1 MDKKHLLIHELAVKS
16 GIVKDEQHTLLAT
29 RNGCRGYIANLEELT
44 EFARLVGEIARKS
57 EQKIMEKRLQSSH
70 KTI

>member
-1 MDKKHLLIHELAVKS
+1 MDKKHHLIHELAVKS
-16 GIVKDEQHTLLAT
+16 GIVKDEDKTLLAT
-29 RNGCRGYIANLEELT
+29 RYGCRGYIANLEELT

-57 EQKIMEKRLQSSH
+57 EQKRLQTSH

>member
-1 MDKKHLLIHELAVKS
+1 MDAKQTLIHELAVKS
-16 GIVKDEQHTLLAT
+16 GIVKDEQTTLLAT

-57 EQKIMEKRLQSSH
+57 EQKRLLNSH
-70 KTI
+70 KAI

>member
-1 MDKKHLLIHELAVKS
+1 MDKKQNKRQQLIHELAVKS
-16 GIVKDEQHTLLAT
+16 GIVKDEQLTLLAT

-57 EQKIMEKRLQSSH
+57 EQKRLQSSH

>member
-16 GIVKDEQHTLLAT
+16 GIVKDEQLTLLAT

-44 EFARLVGEIARKS
+44 EFARLVGEIARES
-57 EQKIMEKRLQSSH
+57 ERKRLQNSH
-70 KTI
+70 KAI

>member
-1 MDKKHLLIHELAVKS
+1 MDAKQALIHELAVKS
-16 GIVKDEQHTLLAT
+16 GIVKDEQTTLLAT

-57 EQKIMEKRLQSSH
+57 EQKRLQSSH

>member
-1 MDKKHLLIHELAVKS
+1 MDKKHHLIHELAVKS

-44 EFARLVGEIARKS
+44 EFARLVGEIARES
-57 EQKIMEKRLQSSH
+57 ERKRLQTSH

>member
-1 MDKKHLLIHELAVKS
+1 MDAKQTLIHELAVKS
-16 GIVKDEQHTLLAT
+16 GIVKAEQHTLRGT
-29 RNGCRGYIANLEELT
+29 RNGFRGYIANLEELT

-57 EQKIMEKRLQSSH
+57 EQKRLLNSH